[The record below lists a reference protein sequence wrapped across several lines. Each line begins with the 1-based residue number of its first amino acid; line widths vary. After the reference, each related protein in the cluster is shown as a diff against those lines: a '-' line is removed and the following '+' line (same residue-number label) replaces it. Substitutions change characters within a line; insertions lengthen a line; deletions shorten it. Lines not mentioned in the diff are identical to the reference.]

1 MLYFAY
7 GSNMNWTQMQGRC
20 PSARAIGI
28 ARLPDHRLAFTRKS
42 VKRACGV
49 ADALFEAGRNV
60 WGVVFE
66 ISQPDVIALDK
77 SEGYRPGRE
86 ENSYWRR
93 QRMVFLDGDDERPI
107 TAEAYFAEP
116 ESDPPPPSQAYMA
129 LILSGARHWHLPDNY
144 IAELE
149 AIEVSG

>member
-1 MLYFAY
+1 VLYFAY
-7 GSNMNWTQMQGRC
+7 GSNMNWTQMQDRC
-20 PSARAIGI
+20 SSARVVSI
-28 ARLPDHRLAFTRKS
+28 ARLPDHRLAFTRRS
-42 VKRACGV
+42 VKRACGG
-49 ADALFEAGRNV
+49 ADALIEAGRSV

-66 ISQPDVIALDK
+66 ISGADVIALDK

-86 ENSYWRR
+86 ENSYWRSPR
-93 QRMVFLDGDDERPI
+93 IVFLDGDDRRPI

-129 LILSGARHWHLPDNY
+129 LILSGARHWRLPDDY